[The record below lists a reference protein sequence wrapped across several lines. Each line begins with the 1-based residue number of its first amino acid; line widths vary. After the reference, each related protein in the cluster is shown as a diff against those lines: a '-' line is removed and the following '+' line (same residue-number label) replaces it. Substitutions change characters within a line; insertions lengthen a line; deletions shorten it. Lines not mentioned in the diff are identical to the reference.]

1 MEPAVALS
9 EADLAPHV
17 ERLKRK
23 IGHQSGPDVQYVEA
37 GAIAKFAR
45 AIGETNPLYF
55 DDAYART
62 TRFGGII
69 APPTYASRFITPLL
83 PGEMFDFD
91 LPLSRALHSD
101 DIAENDLPIRPGDT
115 ITTTAR
121 YADVFVKQGRRGPML
136 FQAADLTCLN
146 QHGERVA
153 LIRMLSVNF

>member
-1 MEPAVALS
+1 MNTTTQTTDIDFHVA
-9 EADLAPHV
+9 
-17 ERLKRK
+17 RLKKK
-23 IGHQSGPDVQYVEA
+23 IGHLSGPDVQHVEA

-45 AIGETNPLYF
+45 AIGENNPIYF
-55 DDAYART
+55 DEAYART

-91 LPLSRALHSD
+91 LPLKRALHSD
-101 DIAENDLPIRPGDT
+101 DIAENYIPVRPGDT

-121 YADVFVKQGRRGPML
+121 YADVFLKQGRSGPLL
-136 FQAADLTCLN
+136 FQAADLTCVN
-146 QHGERVA
+146 QRGQRVA